1 MNPSRNLAES
11 YVPAGSP
18 GCNHRLYSHAVQFY
32 FDDQVLVRFTSEFV
46 ATALLA
52 GDGAVILATNEHQH
66 AVAEQLYRRDID
78 VAAYIERGLFV
89 ALDAN
94 EALSE
99 CLSSGS
105 ADFSRFRQRVSRVLA
120 GVNAA
125 ATIADPRAMVFGEL
139 VSLLWER
146 RDCAAL
152 LALEDV
158 WENLAQEFSFTL
170 FCGYSIKEFC
180 EGGAEDIFLKVC
192 NKHSTIVPPDQYST
206 DESERRILTASARPQ
221 ATC

>member
-1 MNPSRNLAES
+1 MNPSRNFAES

-52 GDGAVILATNEHQH
+52 GDGAVILATDAHQL
-66 AVAEQLYRRDID
+66 AVAEQLYRRGID
-78 VAAYIERGLFV
+78 VAYYVDRGRYV

-94 EALSE
+94 QALSE
-99 CLSSGS
+99 CLFSGG
-105 ADFSRFRQRVSRVLA
+105 ADFSSFHRRVSQVLA
-120 GVNAA
+120 SVNAA

-158 WENLAQEFSFTL
+158 WESLAHEYPFTL
-170 FCGYSIKEFC
+170 FCGYSIKEFSD
-180 EGGAEDIFLKVC
+180 EGTEDIFLKIC
-192 NKHSTIVPPDQYST
+192 NNHSTIVPPDQYSS
-206 DESERRILTASARPQ
+206 DASERRLLAASARP
-221 ATC
+221 